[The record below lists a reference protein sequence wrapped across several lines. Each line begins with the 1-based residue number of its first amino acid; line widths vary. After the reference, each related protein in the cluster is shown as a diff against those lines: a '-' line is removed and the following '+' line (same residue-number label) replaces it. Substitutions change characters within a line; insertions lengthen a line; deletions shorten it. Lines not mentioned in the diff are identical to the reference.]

1 MRRDP
6 NLLLFYDI
14 SDDRKRAKISDICLD
29 FGLDRIQFSAFSGW
43 LLPAQQ
49 DELFLKLK
57 KMLGKKEGNI
67 QMFSICAEDW
77 KKRRIIEQKGI
88 GNDKGSRNKNS
99 N

>member
-14 SDDRKRAKISDICLD
+14 SDDRKRTKIADICLD

-49 DELFLKLK
+49 EELFLKLK
-57 KMLGKKEGNI
+57 KILGKKEGNI

-77 KKRRIIEQKGI
+77 KKRRIIEQKGTKDD
-88 GNDKGSRNKNS
+88 NGSKKNRS

>member
-77 KKRRIIEQKGI
+77 KKRRIIEQKGT
-88 GNDKGSRNKNS
+88 GNDNGSRNKNS

>member
-1 MRRDP
+1 
-6 NLLLFYDI
+6 
-14 SDDRKRAKISDICLD
+14 
-29 FGLDRIQFSAFSGW
+29 

>member
-1 MRRDP
+1 MKRDP

-14 SDDRKRAKISDICLD
+14 SDDRKRTKIADVCLD

-43 LLPAQQ
+43 LLPARQE
-49 DELFLKLK
+49 ELFLKLK
-57 KMLGKKEGNI
+57 KLLGKKEGNI

-77 KKRRIIEQKGI
+77 KKRRIIEQRGTR
-88 GNDKGSRNKNS
+88 NDKGSRKDSS

>member
-14 SDDRKRAKISDICLD
+14 SDDRKRTKIADICLD

-49 DELFLKLK
+49 EELFLKLK
-57 KMLGKKEGNI
+57 KLLGKKEGDI

-77 KKRRIIEQKGI
+77 KKRRIIDQKGTK
-88 GNDKGSRNKNS
+88 NDKGSRKDGS

>member
-14 SDDRKRAKISDICLD
+14 SDDRKRTKIADICLD

-49 DELFLKLK
+49 EELFLKLK
-57 KMLGKKEGNI
+57 KLLGKKEGNI

-77 KKRRIIEQKGI
+77 KKRRIIEQKGT

>member
-14 SDDRKRAKISDICLD
+14 SDDRKRTKIADICLD